1 MTRKVKRQKLLKRH
15 KAKALMSHNLKSQ
28 MEIMG
33 LVVIV
38 ILVSIAMLFV
48 IRFVILQPAE
58 DYKSDYVDM
67 EIASNLVS
75 SILKTT
81 SPDCYHNTFRELLQ
95 DCAENPDNPS
105 ITCTTGEDSCV
116 FVKGKLNQILGATLD
131 DWGTKFQLNAKMDGS
146 DSWVKDLNFED
157 SKNTC
162 TLGPY
167 TSKDA
172 KTFPIPIGTTGGA
185 NLNINLYIC
194 R

>member
-1 MTRKVKRQKLLKRH
+1 MNK
-15 KAKALMSHNLKSQ
+15 KSQ

-58 DYKSDYVDM
+58 DYKSDYVSM

-75 SILKTT
+75 AILKTT

-95 DCAENPDNPS
+95 DCAENENNPS
-105 ITCTTGEDSCV
+105 IICTNGQNSCD
-116 FVKGKLNQILGATLD
+116 FAYDKIDYILD
-131 DWGTKFQLNAKMDGS
+131 DTLNDWKVKYQLKAVMEGS
-146 DSWVKDLNFED
+146 NDQVKDLKFDDGDSTCED
-157 SKNTC
+157 DTKYLT
-162 TLGPY
+162 
-167 TSKDA
+167 KDA

-185 NLNINLYIC
+185 NLNVNLYIC